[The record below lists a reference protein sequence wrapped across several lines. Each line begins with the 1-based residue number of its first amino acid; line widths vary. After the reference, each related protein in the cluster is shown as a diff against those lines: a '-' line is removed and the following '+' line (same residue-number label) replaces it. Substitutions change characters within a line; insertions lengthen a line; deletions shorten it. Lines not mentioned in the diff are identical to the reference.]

1 MGGLGKVGNERSE
14 SKRLLI
20 DCPSYLSSCAGHDV
34 GPKGLR
40 DSGSTVP
47 CGATPT
53 GFTHHNR
60 EFRLDSQFQIP
71 SESKLLNGN
80 FAIFRVFYDYKI
92 LYAIVYII

>member
-34 GPKGLR
+34 GLKGLR

-47 CGATPT
+47 CGAT
-53 GFTHHNR
+53 R
-60 EFRLDSQFQIP
+60 RSSAEK
-71 SESKLLNGN
+71 KLLEGRLMRQPSLPKWSVTI
-80 FAIFRVFYDYKI
+80 APPKPDEII
-92 LYAIVYII
+92 LPA